1 MRLTELFVPETVVT
15 DLPATDRDAALTA
28 IVADLDAKG
37 FLADAQTALHDVIAR
52 EQVMT
57 TGVGHGV
64 AIPHAYTA
72 GVDRLVAGFYRTRP
86 GVDFGA
92 TDGLV
97 VDLIFVVL
105 GPRERRRE
113 HIRIL
118 ARISRLL
125 GNADFRDEL
134 RRAAGAGD
142 VLNVFRR
149 FGDR

>member
-15 DLPATDRDAALTA
+15 DLPASDRDATLAA

-37 FLADAQTALHDVIAR
+37 MLA
-52 EQVMT
+52 
-57 TGVGHGV
+57 
-64 AIPHAYTA
+64 AYTG
-72 GVDRLVAGFYRTRP
+72 GVDRLVAGFYRMRP
-86 GVDFGA
+86 GVDFAA
-92 TDGLV
+92 TDGLE
-97 VDLIFVVL
+97 VDLIFIVL

-125 GNADFRDEL
+125 GNPDFRDEL
-134 RRAAGAGD
+134 RRASNTSD
-142 VLNVFRR
+142 VLNVFKR